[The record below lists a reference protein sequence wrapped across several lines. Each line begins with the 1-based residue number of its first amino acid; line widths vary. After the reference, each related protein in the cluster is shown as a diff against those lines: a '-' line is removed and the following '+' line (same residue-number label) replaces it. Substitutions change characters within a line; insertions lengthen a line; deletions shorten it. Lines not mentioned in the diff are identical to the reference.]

1 MMIQGQIKE
10 DGSSLPADRFQG
22 SGYEENK
29 NVNIKKQNEG
39 RKI

>member
-22 SGYEENK
+22 KVSGSRY
-29 NVNIKKQNEG
+29 QDW
-39 RKI
+39 